1 MKKVFAICFFTLVVS
16 NVLLAQENEFNIGVN
31 GGVTIGNIEGVS
43 KAAFGLDANYLFNV
57 FEGVKFGPSVNFI
70 YFTTQEANGIK
81 PDAFIYMPVGGSIK
95 FHSDGDDFYVALDAG
110 YAIGI
115 SPEGDNGGIFMKP
128 MVGYNINQNF
138 NVNLFYSGVKKR
150 APTYGYIGVG
160 IVFNVFG
167 GSSYYSL

>member
-1 MKKVFAICFFTLVVS
+1 MKKVFAICFFTLVVN
-16 NVLLAQENEFNIGVN
+16 NVLSAQENEFNIGIN

-43 KAAFGLDANYLFNV
+43 DIAIGLDANYLFDV
-57 FEGVKFGPSVNFI
+57 FDGVKFGPSLNFV
-70 YFTTQEANGIK
+70 YFVTQEQNGIK
-81 PDAFIYMPVGGSIK
+81 PDAFIYVPIGGAIK
-95 FHSDGDDFYVALDAG
+95 FHNESDDFYVALDAG

-115 SPEGDNGGIFMKP
+115 SPEGDNGGIFIKP

-138 NVNLFYSGVKKR
+138 NVNLFYSGVKKS
-150 APTYGYIGVG
+150 APTYGYIGLG